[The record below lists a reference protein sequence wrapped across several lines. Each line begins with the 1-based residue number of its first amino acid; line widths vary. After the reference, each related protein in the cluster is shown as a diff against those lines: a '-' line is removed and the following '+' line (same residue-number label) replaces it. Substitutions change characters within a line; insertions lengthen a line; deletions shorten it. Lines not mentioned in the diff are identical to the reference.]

1 MNISVN
7 IIAILKAI
15 NLEYGNN
22 ELIKRLSRILNID
35 LLFLIDKDIEIIF
48 NKKNLRII
56 SENTIY
62 QITFY
67 SEYYLLTKKE
77 NNYLIRHFYDFT
89 GNTFRKTIIFYQD
102 NDDPIILDEIN
113 DQQLKNRRLLKTAET
128 NLDLLNAY
136 YEKEISS
143 LINAKVNERYLFKK
157 GQTEKE
163 ITTPTNLC
171 TYSAKALKKTF
182 SNPNEEGF
190 LEVSSSI
197 NYFPPQFLGRIRHKY
212 ELLISSLKKRFP
224 NILIREN
231 IFKDNYLTTYEIEM
245 FKISNIILINL
256 KIINLKTKESKQNK
270 MIFTSHTNSSLTL
283 KDLNLLI
290 KYLENNPNIPFLSN
304 IIEEI
309 IKIKKQIL
317 IHHKKRLK
325 DMDIFDFKFNSYPRF
340 EDLAFDIYCNLPYY
354 NRKINDSLS
363 KKDDFPPTLKK

>member
-89 GNTFRKTIIFYQD
+89 GNIFRKTAIFYQS

-163 ITTPTNLC
+163 ITTPNHLC
-171 TYSAKALKKTF
+171 TYTSKLLKSSCQIT
-182 SNPNEEGF
+182 NQQGI

-197 NYFPPQFLGRIRHKY
+197 NYFPPQFLGRIRNRY
-212 ELLISSLKKRFP
+212 ELLVESVKNKFP

-231 IFKDNYLTTYEIEM
+231 IFQDNLLTTHEINT
-245 FKISNIILINL
+245 FKLSNIILIIL
-256 KIINLKTKESKQNK
+256 KKTNPFTKSFEEEKIAIKSSSNNYITIQDIN
-270 MIFTSHTNSSLTL
+270 I
-283 KDLNLLI
+283 LI
-290 KYLENNPNIPFLSN
+290 SYIKNNINIPFTSDI
-304 IIEEI
+304 IIEL
-309 IKIKKQIL
+309 IKIKNQIL
-317 IHHKKRLK
+317 AHHKKRLK
-325 DMDIFDFKFNSYPRF
+325 DIDIFDFKFNSYPRF
-340 EDLAFDIYCNLPYY
+340 EDLAFDIYSNLSYY
-354 NRKINDSLS
+354 NNKINNFLN
-363 KKDDFPPTLKK
+363 PPTEKPPILKK